1 MFLTGTFH
9 PLTFKGFGVG
19 TQAHSTE
26 KNKTFVDKTQWT
38 TFVRLL
44 SIYIH
49 S

>member
-9 PLTFKGFGVG
+9 PLTFKGLGVG
-19 TQAHSTE
+19 MQVHSTE
-26 KNKTFVDKTQWT
+26 KNKMFADKTRRT

-44 SIYIH
+44 STYFH